1 MDLITLS
8 YLISCVYYVG
18 AVSYLYSNLMTAK
31 PSIKRPFI
39 LTALLLTPMFV
50 VILIDYHYIGM
61 FLWIFIIFPLFLYQD
76 PWKKRFT
83 CYITIY
89 LIMLVNELLAVM
101 VSYFLISLL
110 SEKGTVLTSLNSSPI
125 TAIPTSIL
133 TVLFGTFLTRL
144 FVTSLKPWFSHIH
157 SSTLALLGLPLVIV
171 TLMEIPY
178 FVNSFSPLLIAL
190 FFPPCYALLLFGFR
204 RMHLQE
210 LLRNQRFNRLLLI
223 EKQILYSKELEKEYQ
238 KLRRWNHDIDNHFLA
253 LSYLL
258 QHEKYEESSA
268 YIKDI
273 LQKKN

>member
-89 LIMLVNELLAVM
+89 LIMLVN
-101 VSYFLISLL
+101 
-110 SEKGTVLTSLNSSPI
+110 
-125 TAIPTSIL
+125 
-133 TVLFGTFLTRL
+133 
-144 FVTSLKPWFSHIH
+144 
-157 SSTLALLGLPLVIV
+157 
-171 TLMEIPY
+171 
-178 FVNSFSPLLIAL
+178 
-190 FFPPCYALLLFGFR
+190 
-204 RMHLQE
+204 
-210 LLRNQRFNRLLLI
+210 
-223 EKQILYSKELEKEYQ
+223 
-238 KLRRWNHDIDNHFLA
+238 
-253 LSYLL
+253 
-258 QHEKYEESSA
+258 
-268 YIKDI
+268 
-273 LQKKN
+273 